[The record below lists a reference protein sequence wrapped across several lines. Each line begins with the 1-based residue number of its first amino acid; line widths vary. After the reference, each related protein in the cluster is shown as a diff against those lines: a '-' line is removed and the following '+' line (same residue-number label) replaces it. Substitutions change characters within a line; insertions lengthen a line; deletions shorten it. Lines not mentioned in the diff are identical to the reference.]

1 MSTSNPVFWQL
12 ARPRTAADR
21 KRARRMS
28 FGVAGSGALLLAAIA
43 ILTVPKVSSSAV
55 TCIDAQCDVDS
66 KWLAVNSLA
75 PYVAESGLRGGSVI
89 GTLLLMVPFVLFA
102 LQALRTGT
110 AARERR
116 LAALS
121 LAGATRSDLRRLALL
136 EGTRAALLGALL
148 AGPVYLLLW
157 LILGPALPYGSK
169 LLPRPGIPIG
179 LGWLG
184 LLVVLAPIGGLIA
197 RQSARPATVS
207 PLGLTRR
214 QARPLTRA
222 DAIIP
227 AASAILVGVG
237 LALPWG
243 EPPVGL
249 FLALIAISALAIS
262 GSPWLVHLVGHLAA
276 RRPSLLTSLAGRRL
290 LADVR
295 TPARVVAV
303 MMAVGVSF
311 GVITVLAADVL
322 QAVNISD
329 RGFYLTGDGIAAVGA
344 GVAALVA
351 SSSLVVGATEQI
363 LDNARA
369 TAVLVAL
376 AASPRFVTRIVRRQ
390 MLLTAVPPTVL
401 GAVLGWLFYVWI
413 ILNDDG
419 SWSWRIAAAL
429 AVAVLAAALAAT
441 LGALVATQAVRP
453 AIRTSSG
460 PENLRT
466 P

>member
-1 MSTSNPVFWQL
+1 MSTANPVFWHL
-12 ARPRTAADR
+12 ARPRTATDR

-28 FGVAGSGALLLAAIA
+28 LGVAGSGALLLAALA
-43 ILTVPKVSSSAV
+43 ILTVPTNASSNA
-55 TCIDAQCDVDS
+55 TCVDS
-66 KWLAVNSLA
+66 ECTFFVSDLA
-75 PYVAESGLRGGSVI
+75 PYVAESGLRGGAAL
-89 GTLLLMVPFVLFA
+89 GALLLIVPFALFA

-157 LILGPALPYGSK
+157 LILGPALPAGSK
-169 LLPRPGIPIG
+169 LLPRPGIPIL

-184 LLVVLAPIGGLIA
+184 LLVIMGPIGGLIA

-207 PLGLTRR
+207 PLGLTRHR
-214 QARPLTRA
+214 GRPLNRT
-222 DAIIP
+222 DAILP
-227 AASAILVGVG
+227 AASAVLVGVG

-243 EPPVGL
+243 HPPVGL
-249 FLALIAISALAIS
+249 FLALIAIIALAIS
-262 GSPWLVHLVGHLAA
+262 GSPWLVHLTGHLAA

-295 TPARVVAV
+295 TPARVAAV

-311 GVITVLAADVL
+311 GVIAVLAADVL
-322 QAVNISD
+322 QAVNIYD
-329 RGFYLTGDGIAAVGA
+329 RSFYLTGDGIAAVGA
-344 GVAALVA
+344 VAAALVA
-351 SSSLVVGATEQI
+351 SSALVVGATEQI

-376 AASPRFVTRIVRRQ
+376 AASPSFVTRIVRRQ
-390 MLLTAVPPTVL
+390 MLLVAVPPTAL
-401 GAVLGWLFYVWI
+401 GAVLGWSFYGWI
-413 ILNDDG
+413 ILTDEG
-419 SWSWRIAAAL
+419 TWTWRIP
-429 AVAVLAAALAAT
+429 VALAAAVLVATLTAA
-441 LGALVATQAVRP
+441 LGALIATMAVRP
-453 AIRTSSG
+453 AILTSSA